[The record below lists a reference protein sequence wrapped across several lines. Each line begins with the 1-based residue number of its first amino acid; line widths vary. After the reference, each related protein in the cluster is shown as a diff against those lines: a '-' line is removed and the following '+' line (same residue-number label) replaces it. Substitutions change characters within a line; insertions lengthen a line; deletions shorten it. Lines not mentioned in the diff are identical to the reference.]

1 MFSVCYSGQ
10 NQSGESI
17 DQPDSL
23 TNRNQQVNQ
32 PREIMLQSF
41 GAKEITQKISKS
53 KCLIANYEKKNLTKL
68 INLFSIM
75 CKFFL
80 LHLNGLTISLTIK
93 YLNWK
98 AEKKQITT
106 NFFIFFCCQ
115 SFLVDFEKSS
125 KVTINRIHL
134 QIKINKPMSYVRSC
148 SQALAQKVS
157 RGENSITQGNTKH
170 VYLIFRGLLPKPRS
184 IKSHDAL
191 LIYV

>member
-98 AEKKQITT
+98 AEKKT
-106 NFFIFFCCQ
+106 NYDQFCYIF
-115 SFLVDFEKSS
+115 
-125 KVTINRIHL
+125 
-134 QIKINKPMSYVRSC
+134 
-148 SQALAQKVS
+148 
-157 RGENSITQGNTKH
+157 
-170 VYLIFRGLLPKPRS
+170 LLPKFFGGFKKKFESNDQLDPFTNQNQQANELREIMQS
-184 IKSHDAL
+184 GFGSKSFTRRKFD
-191 LIYV
+191 YTR